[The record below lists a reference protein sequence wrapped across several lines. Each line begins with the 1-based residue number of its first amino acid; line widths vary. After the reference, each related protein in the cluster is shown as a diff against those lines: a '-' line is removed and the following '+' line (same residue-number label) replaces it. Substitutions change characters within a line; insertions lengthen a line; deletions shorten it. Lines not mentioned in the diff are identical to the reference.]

1 MLSAIL
7 QGIGV
12 AIYNQVIIGKNANKI
27 DKNTKIIMKYFK
39 SKGQDMSVYR
49 VSGDIYVVY
58 IGNDGYLFNLKTKVK
73 CLCNPNERMISNNC
87 KLMYK
92 SS

>member
-7 QGIGV
+7 QGIAAG
-12 AIYNQVIIGKNANKI
+12 IYNQVNIVNNANKI

-58 IGNDGYLFNLKTKVK
+58 IGNDGYLFNLKTKAK
-73 CLCNPNERMISNNC
+73 CLCNPNEQLIRDSFELVYSD
-87 KLMYK
+87 K
-92 SS
+92 